1 MAKRPVFLPNLNG
14 DIGVTTKDVSFT
26 WFAGFAKSQ
35 KQKSIDSLH
44 EAAAQFGYS
53 PILEISSKSLE
64 EIGVLL
70 SAFNLNITTRKFHTK
85 FNVESAFQGSKV
97 FENGGP
103 YKDIIGKSAR
113 EAKKDERLK
122 SSGRVLGFEFFG
134 EEFPSLPRTAF
145 YDWLYIN
152 ALQQNEH
159 LAKKLLS
166 FSGFTDIEFNPEKS
180 INCQAH
186 SAALY
191 VSLVNSGV
199 DLDSLSSANNFL
211 TLIKNSNTE
220 SISNGQRQQSLM

>member
-1 MAKRPVFLPNLNG
+1 M
-14 DIGVTTKDVSFT
+14 
-26 WFAGFAKSQ
+26 
-35 KQKSIDSLH
+35 
-44 EAAAQFGYS
+44 
-53 PILEISSKSLE
+53 
-64 EIGVLL
+64 
-70 SAFNLNITTRKFHTK
+70 
-85 FNVESAFQGSKV
+85 
-97 FENGGP
+97 
-103 YKDIIGKSAR
+103 
-113 EAKKDERLK
+113 
-122 SSGRVLGFEFFG
+122 GFEFFG

-220 SISNGQRQQSLM
+220 SIGNGQRQQSLM